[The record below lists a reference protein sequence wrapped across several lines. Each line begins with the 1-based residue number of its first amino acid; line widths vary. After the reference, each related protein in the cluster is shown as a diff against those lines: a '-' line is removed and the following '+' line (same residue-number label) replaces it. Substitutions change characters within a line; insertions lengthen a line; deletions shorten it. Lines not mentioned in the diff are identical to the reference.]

1 MRWGDI
7 KQETC
12 SVARALSVVGDRWT
26 LLILRDCFH
35 HTYRFEDFQN
45 QLGITRHVLAERL
58 RKLVKYGLLARV
70 KYQDRPTR
78 YEYRLTEKGADI
90 FPVIMSLSAWGDN
103 WMCDEFGEPI
113 EYVNAQSGDSIQAVL
128 KCEKSGDKLVSTD
141 VVARPGQ
148 GMRSRL
154 ESAADGKLAKKIA
167 KLEGARPLQGG
178 VAAEELEEAVTDK
191 IDEDAVVMSEAEA
204 C

>member
-58 RKLVKYGLLARV
+58 RKLVKHGLLVRV

-78 YEYRLTEKGADI
+78 YEYRLTERGADI
-90 FPVIMSLSAWGDN
+90 FPVIMSLSAWGDH
-103 WMCDEFGEPI
+103 WMCDSQGKPI
-113 EYVNAQSGDSIQAVL
+113 EYVHVDSEEAVAPKL
-128 KCEKSGDKLVSTD
+128 ICENNGEALVSAK
-141 VVARPGQ
+141 VVARPGV
-148 GMRSRL
+148 GMQSQL
-154 ESAADGKLAKKIA
+154 ESSADSKLAKKIA
-167 KLEGARPLQGG
+167 KLESARPLQGG
-178 VAAEELEEAVTDK
+178 VAADVITEIAVEDEAEV
-191 IDEDAVVMSEAEA
+191 ISEAEA